1 MSFCGSIL
9 EIYCDFFLTQTFIS
23 NMFNNLF
30 IIRNVEEWALTTGRY
45 QGVTVRQLGMA
56 LTLPAR
62 QFS

>member
-1 MSFCGSIL
+1 
-9 EIYCDFFLTQTFIS
+9 
-23 NMFNNLF
+23 MFNNLF